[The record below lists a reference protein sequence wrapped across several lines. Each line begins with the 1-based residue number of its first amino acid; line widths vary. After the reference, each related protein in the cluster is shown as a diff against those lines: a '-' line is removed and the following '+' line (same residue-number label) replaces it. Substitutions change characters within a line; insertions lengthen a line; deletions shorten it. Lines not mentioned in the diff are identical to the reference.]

1 MMCDD
6 EVFKVIDAEQQLN
19 YLNNHF
25 NDLTDEQR
33 VKQKEIEEWLDELY
47 LEVFDRVSESLENL
61 RNSGEY
67 EN

>member
-1 MMCDD
+1 MRDD

-33 VKQKEIEEWLDELY
+33 VKQKEIEEWIDELY
-47 LEVFDRVSESLENL
+47 LEVFDMVSESVNDEF
-61 RNSGEY
+61 
-67 EN
+67 